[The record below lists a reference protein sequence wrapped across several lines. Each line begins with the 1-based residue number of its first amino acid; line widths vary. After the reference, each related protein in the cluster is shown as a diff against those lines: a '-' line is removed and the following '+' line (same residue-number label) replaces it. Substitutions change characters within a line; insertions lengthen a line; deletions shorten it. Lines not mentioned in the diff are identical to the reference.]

1 MKKQLVILALALAL
15 LSPCIV
21 LPAAPA
27 LAASDSYVAQAV
39 AQAVVAQ
46 AAPAQKAPAKV
57 EADKR
62 ITITM
67 FCIFI
72 AITLYIVYWA
82 AKRTTTSGAYYAAS
96 SQITGT
102 QNGWAMAGDFM
113 SAASFL
119 GVSGL
124 ISLFGWDGM
133 MYAIGTSFAYVT
145 LLLLMAEPCRNVGK
159 YTVGDILSFRAS
171 PVPVR
176 ATMAFAAVLL
186 SVMYLVV
193 QMVGGG
199 KLMELLLGI
208 PYSYAVIIVG
218 ILMLIYVVA
227 GGMIATTWVQII
239 KAGLLMGG
247 GVVLFVLMWAH
258 FNFNPLRFFSEV
270 VSSTQIQSWVQL
282 FCLKQPVA
290 DPGFEYGRRFLEPAL
305 LQKNVWD
312 QVSLGVGSFLLGVAG
327 MPHILMRFFT
337 VPDAKAA
344 RKSIVVAMILIGI
357 FFVMVTLFGLGAAV
371 IVSPQTI
378 FAVDKGGN
386 MANLLMSQLLG
397 ANIAPVV
404 GDLLLAF
411 LCAVAFATILAVV
424 AGLVLAAAG
433 AIAHDVWVM
442 IIRRG
447 KATQR
452 EQVMAARIT
461 SVVVGIVS
469 IVIGISSENVNVAH
483 LATLA
488 FAIAAS
494 GVVPAVLFSLFW
506 RKMTT
511 AAICST
517 LLVGTVVSL
526 ALVLVSPNM
535 TYPKL
540 VADGAKAQITSIEK
554 KQADGQVLA
563 EKEKTDLAKA
573 RQVYEANKDGKS
585 IMGLD
590 RPWFPLRNPG
600 IVSAPIGWLVAILVA
615 LAFPSKREDEKF
627 DEIYV
632 RQTTGMDI
640 DKLIGA

>member
-1 MKKQLVILALALAL
+1 MKKLIVVLALAFTL
-15 LSPCIV
+15 LTSFTTLVPSP
-21 LPAAPA
+21 
-27 LAASDSYVAQAV
+27 AV
-39 AQAVVAQ
+39 AGPESYIAQTVVGQTAKA
-46 AAPAQKAPAKV
+46 AAPAQSAPAKV
-57 EADKR
+57 EADRR
-62 ITITM
+62 ITITI

-72 AITLYIVYWA
+72 AFTLGIVYWA
-82 AKRTTTSGAYYAAS
+82 AKRTTTTGDYYAAAS
-96 SQITGT
+96 SITGV

-119 GVSGL
+119 GVTGL
-124 ISLFGWDGM
+124 ISLFGFDGM

-145 LLLLMAEPCRNVGK
+145 LLLIMAEPCRNVGK

-208 PYSYAVIIVG
+208 PYPWAVVLVG
-218 ILMLIYVVA
+218 ILMMIYVVF

-247 GVVLFVLMWAH
+247 GIVLFLLMASH
-258 FNFNPLRFFSEV
+258 FGFSPRRFFSEV
-270 VSSTQIQSWVQL
+270 VSSKPIQSWVQL
-282 FCLKQPVA
+282 VLLKQPIA
-290 DPGFEYGRRFLEPAL
+290 EPGFEYGRRFLEPAL

-312 QVSLGVGSFLLGVAG
+312 QISLGVGSFLLGVAG

-344 RKSIVVAMILIGI
+344 RKSVVVAMILIGT
-357 FFVMVTLFGLGAAV
+357 FFVMVTLLGLGAAI
-371 IVSPQTI
+371 IVTPQSI
-378 FAVDKGGN
+378 SAVDKGGN
-386 MANLLMSQLLG
+386 MANLLMGHLLG
-397 ANIAPVV
+397 ANISPIV
-404 GDLLLAF
+404 GDVLLAF

-433 AIAHDVWVM
+433 AIAHDVWTN

-447 KATQR
+447 QASQR

-461 SVVVGIVS
+461 SCIVAIVS
-469 IVIGISSENVNVAH
+469 IVIGIVSETVNVAH

-494 GVVPAVLFSLFW
+494 GVVPAVVFSLFW

-511 AAICST
+511 TGICAV

-526 ALVLVSPNM
+526 VLVLVSPNM
-535 TYPKL
+535 TYPKI
-540 VADGAKAQITSIEK
+540 VADGAKVQITSLEK
-554 KQADGQVLA
+554 KVTDGQTLTD
-563 EKEKTDLAKA
+563 KEKGDLEKA
-573 RQVYEANKDGKS
+573 QKTYEANKDGTS

-590 RPWFPLRNPG
+590 RPLFPLRNPG
-600 IVSAPIGWLVAILVA
+600 IVSAPIGFLAAIIFSL
-615 LAFPSKREDEKF
+615 LFPSRREEEKF
-627 DEIYV
+627 DEMYV
-632 RQTTGMDI
+632 RQTTGLGI
-640 DKLIGA
+640 SQLTET